1 MKHLLIKALLIP
13 LLLVSKNSS
22 AQKSG
27 RITPVEV
34 YKTHDLVITQV
45 SSHAYVHVSFLQT
58 NDFGY
63 VPCNGLV
70 LVNEKEAVV
79 FDTPTTDSVSLALI
93 QWIQDSLQVKIK
105 AIIPT
110 HFHND
115 CLGGLK
121 SFHNSHIPSY
131 ANAKTIELAAKQ
143 NYTTPVN
150 GFQKSLTLKIG
161 KAPIDITYFGEGHT
175 VDNVVGYFSKDNI
188 LFGGCL
194 IKELDASKGY
204 LGDANL
210 GQWSATVEKIKKA
223 YPKLKIVV
231 PGHGAVGDA
240 GLLDYTIRLFQFK

>member
-1 MKHLLIKALLIP
+1 MKLVCNMALLISI
-13 LLLVSKNSS
+13 LVF
-22 AQKSG
+22 AQKVTAQQSG
-27 RITPVEV
+27 DFKPREV
-34 YKTHDLVITQV
+34 YRSHDLVITQMAP
-45 SSHAYVHVSFLQT
+45 HAYVHVSFLQT

-93 QWIQDSLQVKIK
+93 KWINDSLQTKIK

-121 SFHNSHIPSY
+121 AFHDSHIPSY

-150 GFQKSLTLKIG
+150 GFQKALTLKIG
-161 KAPIDITYFGEGHT
+161 KAPIDITFFGEGHT
-175 VDNVVGYFSKDNI
+175 VDNVVGYFFKDNI

-210 GQWSATVEKIKKA
+210 SQWSSTVEKIKKT

-240 GLLDYTIRLFQFK
+240 SLLDYTIRLFHVK